1 MKNLEKIYK
10 IGTLMVDNEDLE
22 SLLNWNDAKKMIELL
37 NSQDYKGFN
46 DWRLPTKIEL
56 NEMYLK
62 KDFIGGFSSN
72 FYWSSSEYNANY
84 AWIQYF
90 SSGFQYNSSKYNLEL
105 VRCVRSV

>member
-1 MKNLEKIYK
+1 MKNLQTL
-10 IGTLMVDNEDLE
+10 GTLMVDNEDLE

-90 SSGFQYNSSKYNLEL
+90 FDGFQGYDSKDSSTL